1 MVSLQFGLV
10 PPLAALRFRS
20 GGGVA
25 EGKEGK
31 EAAAA
36 SEGPLLPGGA
46 PLLLGL
52 AALAVAMLTV
62 SAGLAATALLPF

>member
-1 MVSLQFGLV
+1 M

-25 EGKEGK
+25 EGKEV
-31 EAAAA
+31 AAA

>member
-36 SEGPLLPGGA
+36 SEGPLLPGRA
-46 PLLLGL
+46 RRCCWASPRWRWRC
-52 AALAVAMLTV
+52 
-62 SAGLAATALLPF
+62 